1 LKKILI
7 ILFTI
12 LFLPYCC
19 FSYSISYAAEFILKN
34 KKVIIDNK
42 WRIKATYRYKILL
55 DKKNDI
61 PVFSEILIPTKNP
74 VRNVSGV
81 FAYYYY
87 TEVGEIVRGEY
98 YGNSIIFHDLQVG
111 STIEYGFT
119 IETTFYGFEGLFSD
133 RFKTSD
139 IFRVRKCQYTVLFPH
154 KTKFRWILDRNQ
166 KGIKQ
171 EIKEFYS
178 KNFEWECPGLDSA
191 KKVAVLKISTFSSW
205 GEVKDHFL
213 KLYKKILNGKNRAI
227 TLPKVNIKKNSST
240 DEKIVSVLYYLR
252 NNLRYKTYVS
262 PSHMLVPDHPADVLE
277 RGWGDC
283 KDIVLLGVTILNK
296 LGIDAFIVLT
306 GPFNDHNVGLD
317 IPDPYSLNHAIIGIS
332 YEKGVKYFD
341 YLGSDYYANTEGK
354 RLIAMRVGCDTN
366 RIFR

>member
-1 LKKILI
+1 MKKKLI
-7 ILFTI
+7 IPFII

-19 FSYSISYAAEFILKN
+19 FLYSLSYAAEFILKN
-34 KKVIIDNK
+34 KKVLIDNK
-42 WRIKATYRYKILL
+42 SKIKATYRYKILL
-55 DKKNDI
+55 DNQNDI
-61 PVFSEILIPTKNP
+61 RVFSEILIPTKSS
-74 VRNVSGV
+74 VRNVLGV
-81 FAYYYY
+81 FAYYY
-87 TEVGEIVRGEY
+87 TEFGEIVRGEY
-98 YGNSIIFHDLQVG
+98 YGNSIIFHELKVG

-133 RFKTSD
+133 RFKASD

-154 KTKFRWILDRNQ
+154 KTKFRWILDRKQ
-166 KGIKQ
+166 KGEKQ
-171 EIKEFYS
+171 KVKESYS
-178 KNFEWECPGLDSA
+178 KNFEWECSGLDSA

-205 GEVKDHFL
+205 GEVKDHFV
-213 KLYKKILNGKNRAI
+213 KLYREIINAKNRAI
-227 TLPKVNIKKNSST
+227 ALPKVNIKKNSST
-240 DEKIVSVLYYLR
+240 DEKIVSVLHYLK
-252 NNLRYKTYVS
+252 NNFRYKTYIS
-262 PSHMLVPDHPADVLE
+262 PAHMLVPDHPAEVLE

-296 LGIDAFIVLT
+296 LGIEAFIVLT
-306 GPFNDHNVGLD
+306 GPFNNHNVDLD

-332 YEKGVKYFD
+332 SEKGVRYFD